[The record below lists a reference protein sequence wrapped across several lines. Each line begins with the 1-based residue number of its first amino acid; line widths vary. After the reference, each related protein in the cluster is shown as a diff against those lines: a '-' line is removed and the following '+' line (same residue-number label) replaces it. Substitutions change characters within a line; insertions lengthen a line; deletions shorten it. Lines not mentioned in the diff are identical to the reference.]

1 MNYFY
6 KKVLLL
12 FYVLLLASNLSAQ
25 NGGSSGGNGYVP
37 DWLPLG
43 ETTKPEK
50 VEPTNYVSD
59 WHMFPDNKG
68 SNNVSKPQENIQPV
82 NKYVVPWEMHPEDQ
96 PVTQEVRNSDYVS
109 DWPMFPNTPESK
121 ITETPQDIIE
131 AEELYF
137 NETTE
142 SEELEPMVEE
152 QLYQAKQNP
161 EKTLLGIE
169 ETNIGN
175 KITID
180 PSGVK
185 HITEYYND
193 GRIHRI
199 YSIKD
204 GKLEGAYDVFSN
216 NGNKIISRF
225 YISGKPYGLFHMYYP
240 ETGNLKKTIQF
251 KDGIMAY
258 ATEYDKNGFTVAKEI
273 TYKNNGHILS
283 ITEYLEGKVKSYTD
297 YGYKPKT
304 WIIKKSGDIF
314 QTPNNIDGKNFK
326 TKDYVIN
333 RIKIVTGAN
342 MPEGHNGDELL
353 WYVEQALHY
362 IVSSTEDF
370 RLTDVLVDLIF
381 ADNMIFAMEHLA
393 RKFELAGDINKA
405 LDIRYEIMLL
415 GCIFHYNNAKYGQ
428 TFDVVYFDMISNI
441 YNRLN
446 INLTTCPSTDMLNS
460 LAKNN
465 IVNSNNT
472 SVATLINTYNNVVIK
487 NASRSNKAVK
497 L

>member
-50 VEPTNYVSD
+50 AEPTNYVSD
-59 WHMFPDNKG
+59 WQMFPDNEG

-82 NKYVVPWEMHPEDQ
+82 NKYVVPWEMHPEDK

-109 DWPMFPNTPESK
+109 DWQMFPNTPESK
-121 ITETPQDIIE
+121 ITETPKDIIE

-137 NETTE
+137 SETKGTE
-142 SEELEPMVEE
+142 EPVEE
-152 QLYQAKQNP
+152 LYQAKQNP
-161 EKTLLGIE
+161 KSALFGIK
-169 ETNIGN
+169 ETKINN
-175 KITID
+175 KITVD
-180 PSGVK
+180 PSGIK

-193 GRIHRI
+193 GRIHRT

-204 GKLEGAYDVFSN
+204 GKLEGSYDVFSN
-216 NGNKIISRF
+216 NGNKIISCS
-225 YISGKPYGLFHMYYP
+225 YSNGKLYGLFHMYYS
-240 ETGNLKKTIQF
+240 ETGNLRKTVQF
-251 KDGIMAY
+251 KNGIKTY
-258 ATEYDKNGFTVAKEI
+258 STEYDKNGVTVVKEI
-273 TYKNNGHILS
+273 TYKDNGDILS
-283 ITEYLEGKVKSYTD
+283 STEYLENKVKSYTD
-297 YGYKPKT
+297 YGFNPKT
-304 WIIKKSGDIF
+304 WIIKQSVDMF
-314 QTPNNIDGKNFK
+314 QTPNNIDGKKFE
-326 TKDYVIN
+326 TKNYVIN
-333 RIKIVTGAN
+333 RIKAVTGAN
-342 MPEGHNGDELL
+342 IPADYSGDELL
-353 WYVEQALHY
+353 WYVEQALRH
-362 IVSSTEDF
+362 IISSSEDF
-370 RLTDVLVDLIF
+370 RLTEEVVDLIF

-415 GCIFHYNNAKYGQ
+415 GCVFYYNNAKYGQ
-428 TFDVVYFDMISNI
+428 TFDVEYFDIISSI

-465 IVNSNNT
+465 IVSSNNK
-472 SVATLINTYNNVVIK
+472 SVVTLINTYNNVAIK
-487 NASRSNKAVK
+487 NASKSNKAVK